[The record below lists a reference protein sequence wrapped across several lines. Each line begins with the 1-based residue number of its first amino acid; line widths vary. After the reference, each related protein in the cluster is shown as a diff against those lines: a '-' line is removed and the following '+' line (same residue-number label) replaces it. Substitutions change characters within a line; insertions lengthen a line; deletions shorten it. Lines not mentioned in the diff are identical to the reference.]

1 MLWSGSGLSLP
12 DALGVVGAVLPDSN
26 PLLSL
31 VTVLGAAI
39 ATGNAIILVP
49 GQKYPLPAL
58 TFIQV
63 GTAELYSLCY
73 DLEMERIFAVKFS
86 SVVNVFES
94 FKH

>member
-1 MLWSGSGLSLP
+1 MHEAIFNSLWNFHTQHTCLPVLQPMPQSGLGLSLP
-12 DALGVVGAVLPDSN
+12 DALGVVAVVLPDRN

-49 GQKYPLPAL
+49 SQKCPLPAL

-63 GTAELYSLCY
+63 GTEEF
-73 DLEMERIFAVKFS
+73 D
-86 SVVNVFES
+86 
-94 FKH
+94 